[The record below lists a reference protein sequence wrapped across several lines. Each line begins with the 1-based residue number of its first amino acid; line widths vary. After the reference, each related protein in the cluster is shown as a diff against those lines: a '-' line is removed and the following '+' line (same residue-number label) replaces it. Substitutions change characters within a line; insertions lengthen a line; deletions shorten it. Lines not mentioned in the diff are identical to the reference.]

1 MDEAAVETAPVE
13 TAPVDQ
19 EVAPDDWEMPSP
31 TAVPV
36 SPVLHLAGFDG
47 PMDLL
52 LDLAERQ
59 KIDFGRMSVIDL
71 AVQFAAALERHGSQV
86 PLERRADWLVL
97 ATRLVLLRTR
107 LLFPANAEEERCA
120 GAAAAAEMQL
130 LEDRL
135 FFRAAGAWLTARPQ
149 LGIETFARPPR
160 EVVREGG
167 YVALMEACLT
177 VLRAVPQ
184 AAPAPDQPYRPVI
197 PDLWRVVDA
206 LAHIPALL
214 AANPEGGALASFL
227 PPIAPDGPD
236 RDRRIRTALGS
247 TFLASL
253 ELAREGRIA
262 LTQDQPMAECQVRAV
277 G

>member
-1 MDEAAVETAPVE
+1 MDEAVDKEMVAEAWETPPPA
-13 TAPVDQ
+13 T
-19 EVAPDDWEMPSP
+19 MP
-31 TAVPV
+31 TTLLA
-36 SPVLHLAGFDG
+36 SPVLHLDGFDG

-59 KIDFGRMSVIDL
+59 KIDFGRMSIIDL
-71 AVQFAAALERHGSQV
+71 AVQFVAALERHGAQV

-107 LLFPANAEEERCA
+107 LLFPANAAEERRA
-120 GAAAAAEMQL
+120 GAAAAAEMQR

-135 FFRAAGAWLTARPQ
+135 AFRAAGAWLTARPQ

-160 EVVREGG
+160 EVAREGG

-177 VLRAVPQ
+177 LLRALPP

-206 LAHIPALL
+206 LAYIPALL

-227 PPIAPDGPD
+227 PPIASDDPD
-236 RDRRIRTALGS
+236 RTTRTRTALGS

-253 ELAREGRIA
+253 ELARQGRIA
-262 LTQDQPMAECQVRAV
+262 LTQDQPMAECRVRAV
-277 G
+277 CTITV